1 MNNIKKL
8 NEYEEQNREE
18 DYENAVACHYL
29 RCRRWNFLFP
39 VATAF
44 VSTLPIVGVTKSK
57 SNLKSP
63 VLLLN

>member
-29 RCRRWNFLFP
+29 RCRRRNFLFP
-39 VATAF
+39 LAEGT
-44 VSTLPIVGVTKSK
+44 TGNYGV
-57 SNLKSP
+57 
-63 VLLLN
+63 